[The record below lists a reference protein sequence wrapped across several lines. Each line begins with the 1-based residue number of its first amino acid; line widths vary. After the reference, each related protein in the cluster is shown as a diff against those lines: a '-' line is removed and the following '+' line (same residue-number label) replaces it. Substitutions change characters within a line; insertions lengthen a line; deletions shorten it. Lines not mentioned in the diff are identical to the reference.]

1 MGNKLCTDE
10 TEYKGNEFA
19 LLCFLGCSLKDD
31 NLSRKQATIAMY

>member
-10 TEYKGNEFA
+10 TKSKGNEFA

-31 NLSRKQATIAMY
+31 NLSRKQATIAMC

>member
-19 LLCFLGCSLKDD
+19 VLCFLGCSLKDC
-31 NLSRKQATIAMY
+31 KQILLLQFC